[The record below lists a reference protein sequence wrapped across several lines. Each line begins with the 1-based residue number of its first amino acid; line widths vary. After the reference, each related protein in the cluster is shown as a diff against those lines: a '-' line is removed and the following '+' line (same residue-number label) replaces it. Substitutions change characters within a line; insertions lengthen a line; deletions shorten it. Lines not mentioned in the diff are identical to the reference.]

1 MKALGLWLALLAA
14 TLSPAVAQVGV
25 ELVQEQ
31 DQFLP
36 SESMPV
42 AVRITNRSGQTLRL
56 GQTDDWLIF
65 SVETADNQVVPKT
78 GEMPVAGEFVLE
90 SSRVVTLRVDLAPC
104 FLSEP
109 PGAVFRHRH
118 HAAQGLEPECPEP
131 AQELRHHPGLK
142 VVGAGDRR
150 A

>member
-42 AVRITNRSGQTLRL
+42 AVRITNRSG
-56 GQTDDWLIF
+56 
-65 SVETADNQVVPKT
+65 ADP
-78 GEMPVAGEFVLE
+78 
-90 SSRVVTLRVDLAPC
+90 APG
-104 FLSEP
+104 P
-109 PGAVFRHRH
+109 
-118 HAAQGLEPECPEP
+118 
-131 AQELRHHPGLK
+131 
-142 VVGAGDRR
+142 DR
-150 A
+150 